1 MTESFTKTIG
11 VRDLLDAGLHFG
23 HQTKRWNPKMK
34 RYIHGAKNG
43 IYIIDLNKTLSQLE
57 LAKTFINDVVLR
69 GEKVLFVG
77 TKKQAREIF
86 KETAEGLEQPYVI
99 HRWLGGM
106 LTNNKTIRSSVAR
119 MRELQKM
126 ENDGTMEKKLK
137 KEVSVLRR
145 EKNKLERNLTG
156 IANMEKKPGAL
167 FVVDLN
173 REQLAIAEAHRLNI
187 PIVALVDTNTDPD
200 EVDYPIPGN
209 DDSLRS
215 IGLIAEVLGETIK
228 EAHEIYTAKAKAERE
243 AREKVE
249 AEEREKARIAREER
263 QKKEAEDKKKR
274 EEVLKKI
281 KEQKKKADAKKK
293 AEAEAAKKA
302 EAKKEAE
309 AVKEDVKATAAAEAP
324 AVEEAPAAT
333 EESKPE
339 DAAPVAEEPKA
350 EEVKAEEA
358 PAEEPKPEEPAPA
371 EEAKAEAPV
380 DEEALK
386 KAEEKK
392 KKAAAAKRKKAAA
405 AKKAKAE
412 KEAAA
417 AEAAKAEEPKAEE
430 AAEVP
435 TEEVKEEAPADVS
448 AEASAKAEET
458 TEDKKEA

>member
-1 MTESFTKTIG
+1 MAESFTKTVG
-11 VRDLLDAGLHFG
+11 VQDLLDAGLHFG

-57 LAKTFINDVVLR
+57 LAKTFLNDVVLR

-86 KETAEGLEQPYVI
+86 KDTAESIDQPYVI

-106 LTNNKTIRSSVAR
+106 LTNSKTIRSSVAR

-126 ENDGTMEKKLK
+126 EEDGTMEKLLK

-156 IANMEKKPGAL
+156 IANLEKKPGAM

-173 REQLAIAEAHRLNI
+173 REKLAIAEAHRLNI

-200 EVDYPIPGN
+200 EVEYPIPGN

-215 IGLIAEVLGETIK
+215 IGLVAEVLGETIK
-228 EAHEIYTAKAKAERE
+228 EAHEIYTAKAKAEKE
-243 AREKVE
+243 AREKAE

-263 QKKEAEDKKKR
+263 QKKEAEEKKKR

-281 KEQKKKADAKKK
+281 KDQKKADTKKKADAEKETK
-293 AEAEAAKKA
+293 AAKK
-302 EAKKEAE
+302 
-309 AVKEDVKATAAAEAP
+309 
-324 AVEEAPAAT
+324 EEAPAAAEEDNPEAEEKAPTAAKKTKAKAKKEVPAT
-333 EESKPE
+333 EEAA
-339 DAAPVAEEPKA
+339 DAPA
-350 EEVKAEEA
+350 EEVKEEA
-358 PAEEPKPEEPAPA
+358 PAEEPKPEEVKEEESDVSA
-371 EEAKAEAPV
+371 EDLA
-380 DEEALK
+380 

-392 KKAAAAKRKKAAA
+392 
-405 AKKAKAE
+405 
-412 KEAAA
+412 
-417 AEAAKAEEPKAEE
+417 
-430 AAEVP
+430 
-435 TEEVKEEAPADVS
+435 
-448 AEASAKAEET
+448 
-458 TEDKKEA
+458 EDA

>member
-1 MTESFTKTIG
+1 MTESFTKTVG
-11 VRDLLDAGLHFG
+11 VQDLLDAGLHFG

-43 IYIIDLNKTLSQLE
+43 IYIINLNKTLSQLE
-57 LAKTFINDVVLR
+57 LAKTFINDVILR

-86 KETAEGLEQPYVI
+86 KETADDLEQPYVI

-126 ENDGTMEKKLK
+126 ENDGTMEKLLK

-145 EKNKLERNLTG
+145 EKTKLERNLTG
-156 IANMEKKPGAL
+156 IASMEKKPGAL

-173 REQLAIAEAHRLNI
+173 REKLAIAEAHRLNI

-249 AEEREKARIAREER
+249 AEDREKARIAREER

-293 AEAEAAKKA
+293 AEAKAAKEA
-302 EAKKEAE
+302 EAKKEAATTKE
-309 AVKEDVKATAAAEAP
+309 VVKEEAP
-324 AVEEAPAAT
+324 AVVEEAKI
-333 EESKPE
+333 EE
-339 DAAPVAEEPKA
+339 AAPVAEEPKE
-350 EEVKAEEA
+350 EEVKVEEA
-358 PAEEPKPEEPAPA
+358 PPAEEPKPEEAPA
-371 EEAKAEAPV
+371 EKATEETPV

-386 KAEEKK
+386 KAEEEKEK

-417 AEAAKAEEPKAEE
+417 AAEEAKAEEPKAEE
-430 AAEVP
+430 AVEVP
-435 TEEVKEEAPADVS
+435 VEEVKEEAPAT
-448 AEASAKAEET
+448 EET
-458 TEDKKEA
+458 TEDKKES

>member
-1 MTESFTKTIG
+1 MAEAFAKTVG
-11 VRDLLDAGLHFG
+11 VQDLLDAGLHFG

-57 LAKTFINDVVLR
+57 LAQTFLNDVILR

-77 TKKQAREIF
+77 TKKQAREII
-86 KETAEGLEQPYVI
+86 KDMAEGLEQPYVI

-106 LTNNKTIRSSVAR
+106 LTNNKTIRSSVSR

-126 ENDGTMEKKLK
+126 ENDGSMEKLLK
-137 KEVSVLRR
+137 KEISVLRR
-145 EKNKLERNLTG
+145 EKTKLERNLTG
-156 IANMEKKPGAL
+156 IASMEKKPGAL

-173 REQLAIAEAHRLNI
+173 REKLAIAEAHRLNI

-228 EAHEIYTAKAKAERE
+228 QAHEIYTAKAKAEKE

-249 AEEREKARIAREER
+249 AEEREKAKIAREER

-293 AEAEAAKKA
+293 AAADAAKKA
-302 EAKKEAE
+302 EAEKAAKE
-309 AVKEDVKATAAAEAP
+309 AVKEEAP
-324 AVEEAPAAT
+324 ATAKT
-333 EESKPE
+333 EE
-339 DAAPVAEEPKA
+339 AAPVAEEPKA
-350 EEVKAEEA
+350 KEAKVEETPAVEVPAKKTEEEEA
-358 PAEEPKPEEPAPA
+358 PA
-371 EEAKAEAPV
+371 
-380 DEEALK
+380 DEEELK
-386 KAEEKK
+386 KIAEQKKEADAKK
-392 KKAAAAKRKKAAA
+392 KKAAAAKKKKAAA

-417 AEAAKAEEPKAEE
+417 AKEE
-430 AAEVP
+430 V
-435 TEEVKEEAPADVS
+435 TEETPSATEEAPA
-448 AEASAKAEET
+448 EET
-458 TEDKKEA
+458 SEEKKEA

>member
-1 MTESFTKTIG
+1 MAESFTKTVG
-11 VRDLLDAGLHFG
+11 VQDLLDAGLHFG

-57 LAKTFINDVVLR
+57 LAQTFLNDVILR

-77 TKKQAREIF
+77 TKKQAREII

-106 LTNNKTIRSSVAR
+106 LTNNKTIRSSVSR

-126 ENDGTMEKKLK
+126 ENDGSMEKLLK
-137 KEVSVLRR
+137 KEISVLRR
-145 EKNKLERNLTG
+145 EKTKLERNLSG
-156 IANMEKKPGAL
+156 IASMEKKPGAL
-167 FVVDLN
+167 FVIDLN
-173 REQLAIAEAHRLNI
+173 REKLAIAEAQRLNI

-228 EAHEIYTAKAKAERE
+228 QAHEIYTAKAKAEKE

-249 AEEREKARIAREER
+249 AEEREKAKIAREER

-293 AEAEAAKKA
+293 AEADAAKKA
-302 EAKKEAE
+302 EAEKAAKEE
-309 AVKEDVKATAAAEAP
+309 VK
-324 AVEEAPAAT
+324 EEAPAAAKT
-333 EESKPE
+333 EE
-339 DAAPVAEEPKA
+339 ATPVAEEPKA
-350 EEVKAEEA
+350 EEAKVEETPAVEASAEKAEEEEA
-358 PAEEPKPEEPAPA
+358 PA
-371 EEAKAEAPV
+371 
-380 DEEALK
+380 DEEELK
-386 KAEEKK
+386 KIAEQKKEADAKK
-392 KKAAAAKRKKAAA
+392 KKAAAAKKKAAA

-417 AEAAKAEEPKAEE
+417 AKEE
-430 AAEVP
+430 V
-435 TEEVKEEAPADVS
+435 TEETPATTEEAPA
-448 AEASAKAEET
+448 EET
-458 TEDKKEA
+458 SEEKKEA

>member
-11 VRDLLDAGLHFG
+11 VQDLLDAGLHFG

-57 LAKTFINDVVLR
+57 LAKTFLNDVVLR

-86 KETAEGLEQPYVI
+86 KDAAEGIDQPYVI

-106 LTNNKTIRSSVAR
+106 LTNSKTIRSSVAR

-126 ENDGTMEKKLK
+126 EADGTMEKLLK

-156 IANMEKKPGAL
+156 IANLEKKPGAL

-173 REQLAIAEAHRLNI
+173 REKLAIAEAHRLNI

-228 EAHEIYTAKAKAERE
+228 EAHEIYTAKAKAEKA
-243 AREKVE
+243 AREKAE
-249 AEEREKARIAREER
+249 TEEREKARIAREER
-263 QKKEAEDKKKR
+263 QKKEAEEKKKR

-293 AEAEAAKKA
+293 AEAKAAKKKA
-302 EAKKEAE
+302 EAEAAKEE
-309 AVKEDVKATAAAEAP
+309 VKETAAAEAP
-324 AVEEAPAAT
+324 AVEEAPVAV
-333 EESKPE
+333 EETKVEEPAPAVE
-339 DAAPVAEEPKA
+339 EAAPVTEEPKA
-350 EEVKAEEA
+350 EKATEAPTEEVKAEETPVEETPA
-358 PAEEPKPEEPAPA
+358 AEDVPAEEESDVSA
-371 EEAKAEAPV
+371 EDP
-380 DEEALK
+380 
-386 KAEEKK
+386 
-392 KKAAAAKRKKAAA
+392 
-405 AKKAKAE
+405 
-412 KEAAA
+412 
-417 AEAAKAEEPKAEE
+417 AKAEEESEE
-430 AAEVP
+430 
-435 TEEVKEEAPADVS
+435 
-448 AEASAKAEET
+448 
-458 TEDKKEA
+458 KKEA